1 MAVVC
6 NEYFSVSSLSDWSYE
21 TEIAYSTLCVPNQ
34 LKAAVFLIFL
44 VGFLILLTASLV
56 FIARRVR
63 NGKTWTWKTRCI
75 FFYALSQLCKE
86 HFFFLILSLFPSL
99 LHLSISVYFVP

>member
-44 VGFLILLTASLV
+44 IGFLIVLTASAT
-56 FIARRVR
+56 FIVRRVR
-63 NGKTWTWKTRCI
+63 NGKTWTWKTRYI
-75 FFYALSQLCKE
+75 FSHAISQLCKGD
-86 HFFFLILSLFPSL
+86 FFGLF
-99 LHLSISVYFVP
+99 